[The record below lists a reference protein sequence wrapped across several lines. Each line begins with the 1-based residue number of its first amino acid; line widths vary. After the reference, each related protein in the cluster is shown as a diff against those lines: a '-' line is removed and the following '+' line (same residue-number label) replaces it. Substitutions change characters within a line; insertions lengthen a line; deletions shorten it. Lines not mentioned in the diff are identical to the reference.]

1 MTLDT
6 ENRLRQTIAEH
17 LGVDETDV
25 TPDAHFSNDLGADSV
40 DIVELIVAL
49 EEEYQVSLSDEQRK
63 HVRTLRTATT
73 FVLENSR
80 KEPALWPA

>member
-6 ENRLRQTIAEH
+6 EGRLRQSIAEH

-25 TPDAHFSNDLGADSV
+25 TPDAHFANDLGGDSV

-49 EEEYQVSLSDEQRK
+49 EDEYQVSFTVEQRK
-63 HVRTLRTATT
+63 HVRTLRVARTL
-73 FVLENSR
+73 VLQNSR
-80 KEPALWPA
+80 KEAA

>member
-1 MTLDT
+1 MTLDS

-49 EEEYQVSLSDEQRK
+49 EEEYQVSFTDEQRK
-63 HVRTLRTATT
+63 DVRTLRVARTL
-73 FVLENSR
+73 VLQNSR
-80 KEPALWPA
+80 KEAA